1 MAIPD
6 IAPYQMPRQ
15 VPANRVAW
23 RPDPRRAVLLI
34 HDMQNYF
41 LDAFTPNQSPL
52 LELMANVLAL
62 RSRCA
67 DLGVPVIYSAQPGAQ
82 STEDRG
88 LLRDFWGEGVGAD
101 PREAEIVAGLA
112 PRGDGTVIT
121 KWRYSAYQRTDL
133 AGLTK
138 EKGRD
143 QLIICGVYA
152 HIGVLMTACEAFMQD
167 VQSFVVADAVA
178 DFSLE
183 HHEMALRYAA
193 ERCAVTMTTAQISRM
208 LTREAA
214 GV

>member
-1 MAIPD
+1 MAIPE
-6 IAPYQMPRQ
+6 IAPYPMPSQ
-15 VPANRVAW
+15 VPASRVDW
-23 RPDPRRAVLLI
+23 RPDPRRAVLLV

-41 LDAFTPNQSPL
+41 IDAYTPGQSPMV
-52 LELMANVLAL
+52 ELMANVLAL
-62 RSRCA
+62 RARCA

-82 STEDRG
+82 SSEDRG

-101 PREAEIVAGLA
+101 PREAAIVAGLA
-112 PRGDGTVIT
+112 PREDGTVIT

-133 AGLTK
+133 AALTK
-138 EKGRD
+138 DKGRD

-152 HIGVLMTACEAFMQD
+152 HIGVLMTACEAFMRD
-167 VQSFVVADAVA
+167 VQPFVVADAVA

-193 ERCAVTMTTAQISRM
+193 ERCAVTTTTAWISRA
-208 LTREAA
+208 LSREVA

>member
-1 MAIPD
+1 MAIPE
-6 IAPYQMPRQ
+6 IAPYPMPSQ

-41 LDAFTPNQSPL
+41 LDAFTPGQSPL
-52 LELMANVLAL
+52 IELMANVLAL
-62 RSRCA
+62 RARCS
-67 DLGVPVIYSAQPGAQ
+67 DLGVPIVYSAQPGAQ
-82 STEDRG
+82 NTEDRG

-112 PRGDGTVIT
+112 PRGDGVVIT

-138 EKGRD
+138 DKGRD

-152 HIGVLMTACEAFMQD
+152 HIGVLMTACEAFMRD
-167 VQSFVVADAVA
+167 VQPFVVADAVA

-193 ERCAVTMTTAQISRM
+193 ERCAVTATTAQISRA
-208 LTREAA
+208 LSREVA